1 MAAYLNENTIIGE
14 LANDPDIRQLGNGNS
29 VCNLRVLTKN
39 TWQDRNTGEEKSRA
53 KYTTVV
59 IFNKDLVALA
69 QQLKA
74 GARVFVRGEPQDRN
88 YQTNGQDK
96 WVTET
101 VVQGF
106 AGVFYPLSRGNG
118 AQASEV
124 QRSGAQPSENMRNA
138 PQRSQTSGQPPVK
151 KSFPGRQSHDF
162 ELEDSVPW
170 LDE

>member
-39 TWQDRNTGEEKSRA
+39 IWQDRNTGEEKSRS

-59 IFNKDLVALA
+59 IFNRDLVALA
-69 QQLKA
+69 QQLKT
-74 GARVFVRGEPQDRN
+74 GARVFIRGEPQDRN

-101 VVQGF
+101 IVQGL
-106 AGVFYPLSRGNG
+106 AGVFLPLTRG
-118 AQASEV
+118 S
-124 QRSGAQPSENMRNA
+124 QPIENRNSA
-138 PQRSQTSGQPPVK
+138 PQRAQSSGQPPARK
-151 KSFPGRQSHDF
+151 TFPGRQSHDF
-162 ELEDSVPW
+162 DVEDSVPW
-170 LDE
+170 LDEA

>member
-88 YQTNGQDK
+88 YQANGQDK

-106 AGVFYPLSRGNG
+106 AGMFYPLSRGNG
-118 AQASEV
+118 A
-124 QRSGAQPSENMRNA
+124 AQPIENRSSS
-138 PQRSQTSGQPPVK
+138 PQRGQISGQPPAK

-162 ELEDSVPW
+162 DLEDSVPW

>member
-101 VVQGF
+101 VVQGL
-106 AGVFYPLSRGNG
+106 AGMFYPLSRSN
-118 AQASEV
+118 SV
-124 QRSGAQPSENMRNA
+124 SQPIENRNSS
-138 PQRSQTSGQPPVK
+138 PQRGQISGQPPAK

-162 ELEDSVPW
+162 GTEDLDDSIPW
-170 LDE
+170 A

>member
-39 TWQDRNTGEEKSRA
+39 TWQDRNTGEEKSRV

-88 YQTNGQDK
+88 YQANGQDK

-101 VVQGF
+101 VVQGLTSM
-106 AGVFYPLSRGNG
+106 FYPLSRGNG
-118 AQASEV
+118 A
-124 QRSGAQPSENMRNA
+124 AQPIENRNSS
-138 PQRSQTSGQPPVK
+138 PQRGQNSPQ
-151 KSFPGRQSHDF
+151 PGRSSMAARQLQAAKWD
-162 ELEDSVPW
+162 ED
-170 LDE
+170 LDDEIPFG